1 MSIRA
6 PLALTAIPVSHKIY
20 RAGLPKQA
28 FYCYN
33 RFGEKSRS
41 RETKMARGQPEK
53 KPRGRPPV
61 AAEKAKR
68 YPLGI
73 RTTKELKDLL
83 QRAADSAGRSV
94 AQEIELRLERSFD
107 SDAAL
112 GGPRIA
118 ALLRG
123 IAGLMCAA
131 GGGAA
136 DEWLDDPP
144 TRRAIFNQ
152 VKRHLDLMNVKLSEA
167 EQASLEELVR
177 QVRIYADTSS
187 NDAREIARLQFRVIV
202 WPKYSEK
209 ERKKYCKEIQDI
221 TGLSSAD
228 LENAL

>member
-1 MSIRA
+1 
-6 PLALTAIPVSHKIY
+6 
-20 RAGLPKQA
+20 
-28 FYCYN
+28 
-33 RFGEKSRS
+33 
-41 RETKMARGQPEK
+41 MARGQPEK
-53 KPRGRPPV
+53 KARGRPPV

-94 AQEIELRLERSFD
+94 AQEVELRLERSFD
-107 SDAAL
+107 TDAAL

-131 GGGAA
+131 WGGAA

-152 VKRHLDLMNVKLSEA
+152 VKRHLDLMNAKLSEA
-167 EQASLEELVR
+167 EQGSLEELIR
-177 QVRIYADTSS
+177 QVQIYADTSPE
-187 NDAREIARLQFRVIV
+187 DARNLALLQFRVAV
-202 WPKYSEK
+202 WPKHSEK
-209 ERKKYCKEIQDI
+209 ERKKYCKAIHDI
-221 TGLSSAD
+221 IGLSSAD
-228 LENAL
+228 LESAL